1 MAKYTIEKQYK
12 YGLLIG
18 EFIIRNKRYKIYQLP
33 EKTLYQGFTFAEL
46 LEYLNELQSVP
57 NEL

>member
-46 LEYLNELQSVP
+46 LEYLNEL
-57 NEL
+57 